1 MVGEVEG
8 RMEWR
13 GEQAQVVL
21 GGGGPSILA
30 RSAPRYQIPVMLNSS
45 ISRFHYSLAFQE
57 LPEGKQ
63 EEPEDPETTMGE
75 EEPDTGKRKSSPFP
89 VYGLMRLMMPRVSN
103 LTSSMRNLGRNV
115 IIHTIAFTAN
125 LLTSLMGG

>member
-1 MVGEVEG
+1 
-8 RMEWR
+8 MEWR

-63 EEPEDPETTMGE
+63 EEPEDLETGKVKKTTMGE

-103 LTSSMRNLGRNV
+103 LTSSMRNLGRNI